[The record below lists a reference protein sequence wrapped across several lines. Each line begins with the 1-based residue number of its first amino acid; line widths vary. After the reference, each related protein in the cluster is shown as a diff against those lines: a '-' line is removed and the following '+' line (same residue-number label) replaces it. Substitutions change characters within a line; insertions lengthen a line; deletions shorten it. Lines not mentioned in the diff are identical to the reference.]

1 MAQLL
6 LLKVERLSVY
16 AVAEAGFVFGTIVED
31 VTKVSAA
38 FGTHNFGAGHA
49 VSALVLDTVSGT

>member
-1 MAQLL
+1 MRLIKATHLL

-31 VTKVSAA
+31 VT
-38 FGTHNFGAGHA
+38 
-49 VSALVLDTVSGT
+49 